1 MATLHLHIITP
12 LGTVLLQEVSFVVV
26 PTLAG
31 EVTVRP
37 GHIPLISVIKAGE
50 LVLGTDESRVPFS
63 IFSGVLEVK
72 DTETGTAAILLV
84 DRSEKAEDID
94 IERAEASYKRAEE
107 LRSMATVGDT
117 DFAHFEQLMNKELNR
132 VNIARKYR

>member
-63 IFSGVLEVK
+63 VFSGVLEVK

-107 LRSMATVGDT
+107 LRAMATVGNT
-117 DFAHFEQLMNKELNR
+117 DFAHFEKLMNKELNR